1 MKVLWFI
8 NSMLPE
14 MTAYVKGGVFN
25 GASVSNSWVKALLE
39 VVGSEVEL
47 TVAMFYKG
55 DCVKE
60 NKFEKYYG
68 IAIPYK
74 GNITKYQPRL
84 NQSIKSV
91 IEKVSPDV
99 IHVHGTEY
107 PYVYNILNLFDPNRI
122 VISLQGLISE
132 ISKYYLGGLSF
143 KDILFNIT
151 LRNIVFRD
159 SVWGQKKEFERRGQF
174 ELLVLNLAKNV
185 IGRTLWDKVHVK
197 AINSGIRYYHLDEPL
212 RNEFYDAPK
221 WDYEKCRKNTVFVSQ
236 CTYPIKGLHI
246 LLKAIAIVKNNYS
259 NVRLRI
265 AGREFVKRDSFIE
278 KLKYSG
284 YAKFISRQIKQL
296 GLEDC
301 IEFTGVLGANGMI
314 EEYLASNVY
323 VCPSAIENSPNS
335 MCEAQFLGV
344 PSVLSF
350 AGGIYDMTDFGDTA
364 NIYRFEDA
372 EMLAYYICQIFD
384 DYHREDYRTSKSIV
398 ESEKRHDK
406 GVIVKEL
413 MNIYNHCQANCFD
426 GAI

>member
-1 MKVLWFI
+1 MKILWFI
-8 NSMLPE
+8 NSLLPE
-14 MTAYVKGGVFN
+14 MSAFVNGGAYN
-25 GASVSNSWVKALLE
+25 SVSASNSWVKALLE
-39 VVGSEVEL
+39 DIGKEVDL
-47 TVAMFYKG
+47 TIAMFYKG

-60 NKFEKYYG
+60 NKFDNYYG

-84 NQSIKSV
+84 NDSIKSV
-91 IEKVSPDV
+91 IDNVNPDV

-107 PYVYNILNLFDPNRI
+107 PYVYNILNVFDPNRI
-122 VISLQGLISE
+122 VISIQGIISE
-132 ISKYYLGGLSF
+132 ISKYYLGGLSSW
-143 KDILFNIT
+143 DILSNIT
-151 LRNIVFRD
+151 LRNIIFRD
-159 SVWGQKKEFERRGQF
+159 SVWGQKKEFERRGKF
-174 ELLVLNLAKNV
+174 EILVFKQAKNV

-197 AINSGIRYYHLDEPL
+197 AINPDIHYYHLDEPL

-246 LLKAIAIVKNNYS
+246 LLKAIAILKTRYP

-265 AGREFVKRDSFIE
+265 AGREFVKRDSIIE

-284 YAKFISRQIKQL
+284 YAKYISGLIKHL
-296 GLEDC
+296 GLEDN
-301 IEFTGVLGANGMI
+301 IEFTGVLDAKGMVA
-314 EEYLASNVY
+314 EYLASNVY

-350 AGGIYDMTDFGDTA
+350 AGGIYDMTDFGNTA

-372 EMLAYYICQIFD
+372 EMLAYYVSQVFE
-384 DYHREDYRTSKSIV
+384 DYHQEECRIAKAISI
-398 ESEKRHDK
+398 SEKRHDK
-406 GVIVKEL
+406 GVIVNEL
-413 MNIYNHCQANCFD
+413 MNIYRRCQS
-426 GAI
+426 

>member
-14 MTAYVKGGVFN
+14 MTAYVEGSVYN
-25 GASVSNSWVKALLE
+25 GASASNSWVKALLE
-39 VVGSEVEL
+39 DVGSEVEL

-55 DCVKE
+55 DSVRE
-60 NKFEKYYG
+60 NKFDNYYG
-68 IAIPYK
+68 IAIPYR

-84 NQSIKSV
+84 NQSVKSV
-91 IEKVSPDV
+91 IDSVRPDV

-107 PYVYNILNLFDPNRI
+107 PHVYNILNVFDPNRI
-122 VISLQGLISE
+122 VISVQGLISE
-132 ISKYYLGGLSF
+132 ISKYYISGLSF
-143 KDILFNIT
+143 WDILSNIT

-174 ELLVLNLAKNV
+174 EIRVLKKAKNV

-197 AINSGIRYYHLDEPL
+197 AINPDIQYFHLDEPL
-212 RNEFYDAPK
+212 RNAFYDAPK
-221 WDYEKCRKNTVFVSQ
+221 WDYDKCRKNSVFVSQ

-246 LLKAIAIVKNNYS
+246 LLKALAIVKNRYPE
-259 NVRLRI
+259 VRLRI

-284 YAKFISRQIKQL
+284 YAKYISSLIREL
-296 GLEDC
+296 GLGDY
-301 IEFTGVLGANGMI
+301 IEFTGVLDAKGMI
-314 EEYLASNVY
+314 DEYLASNVY

-372 EMLAYYICQIFD
+372 EMLAYYICKIFQ
-384 DYHREDYRTSKSIV
+384 DYHQEEYRISKAIGK
-398 ESEKRHDK
+398 SEKRHDK

-413 MNIYNHCQANCFD
+413 MNIYMHCQANGSD
-426 GAI
+426 SVI